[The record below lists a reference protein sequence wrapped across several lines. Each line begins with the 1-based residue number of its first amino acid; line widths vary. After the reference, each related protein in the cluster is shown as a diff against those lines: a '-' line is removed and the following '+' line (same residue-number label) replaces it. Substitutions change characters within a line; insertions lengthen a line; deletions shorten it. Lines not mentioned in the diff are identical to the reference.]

1 MKNSSLLDAIVTTP
15 SPWSIGENDSCILE
29 PDSSMDC
36 YTFIMSGIVLNGIG
50 LLGIL
55 GNIISMIILSR
66 PQMKSSINYLLIGLA
81 RVDTVLIITSILLFG
96 LPGIYPYTGQ
106 MFTYFYVV
114 YPHIVPVV
122 FPLSMATQTASAY
135 LTLTVTLERFVAVC
149 HPLRARSLCTY
160 GRARAYVVVII
171 IFSFVYN
178 FPKVFEASVKSEWYE
193 DKNLTVYCVR
203 PTEFRTNDIYV
214 NVYVHWCYLIFMYAL
229 PFGSLAVLNAAI
241 YKQVRK
247 ANMERQRL
255 SRLQRR
261 EIGLATML
269 LFVVLVFFICNLL
282 PLVNNII
289 ESFHF
294 NMDQTTKVHFIKT
307 SNLLVTLNSSV
318 NFIIY
323 VIFGEK
329 FKRLFLRLF
338 CSHGFFSP
346 TGRDSPDGATTN
358 DDSLVSNGDR
368 QSLRLYRQSTSISRN
383 GTSIRMNGSD
393 RRNGRVRMP
402 SPGPCVYYPANRR
415 KKDISNVTYTTQ
427 TSVPASEWEQANSNT
442 TTF

>member
-1 MKNSSLLDAIVTTP
+1 MKNSSLNDVVSTP
-15 SPWSIGENDSCILE
+15 NPWTIGENDSCILV
-29 PDSSMDC
+29 PDLSMDC
-36 YTFIMSGIVLNGIG
+36 YTFIINGIFLNGIG

-81 RVDTVLIITSILLFG
+81 RVDTVLIITSILMFG
-96 LPGIYPYTGQ
+96 LSGVYPYTGQ
-106 MFTYFYVV
+106 LFTYYYVV
-114 YPHIVPVV
+114 YPHIVPVIY
-122 FPLSMATQTASAY
+122 PLSMATQTASAY

-160 GRARAYVVVII
+160 GRARVYVVVII

-178 FPKVFEASVKSEWYE
+178 FPKVFEASIKSEWYE
-193 DKNLTVYCVR
+193 DENLTVYCIR
-203 PTEFRTNDIYV
+203 PTEFRSNDVYV
-214 NVYVHWCYLIFMYAL
+214 NVYVHWCYLIFMYAV

-289 ESFHF
+289 ESFHIQL
-294 NMDQTTKVHFIKT
+294 DQITKVHIIKT
-307 SNLLVTLNSSV
+307 SNLFVTINSSV

-329 FKRLFLRLF
+329 FQRLFLRLF
-338 CSHGFFSP
+338 CSHGLFSSS
-346 TGRDSPDGATTN
+346 TGRDSPEGATTN
-358 DDSLVSNGDR
+358 EDSFISNGDR
-368 QSLRLYRQSTSISRN
+368 QSMRLYRQSTTISRN
-383 GTSIRMNGSD
+383 GTSIRLNGTD
-393 RRNGRVRMP
+393 RRSLRTRVP

-415 KKDISNVTYTTQ
+415 KKESNYMIQ
-427 TSVPASEWEQANSNT
+427 TSIPSNEWEETNCNSATN
-442 TTF
+442 F

>member
-1 MKNSSLLDAIVTTP
+1 MRNSSLNDVVSTP
-15 SPWSIGENDSCILE
+15 SPWTIGENDSCILV

-36 YTFIMSGIVLNGIG
+36 YTFIINGIFLNGIG

-81 RVDTVLIITSILLFG
+81 RVDTVLIITSVLLFG
-96 LPGIYPYTGQ
+96 LSGIYPYTGQ
-106 MFTYFYVV
+106 LFTYYYVV
-114 YPHIVPVV
+114 YPHIVPVIY
-122 FPLSMATQTASAY
+122 PLSMATQTASAY

-160 GRARAYVVVII
+160 GRARVYVVVII

-178 FPKVFEASVKSEWYE
+178 FPKVFEASIKSEWYE
-193 DKNLTVYCVR
+193 DANLTVYCIR
-203 PTEFRTNDIYV
+203 PTEFRSNDVYV
-214 NVYVHWCYLIFMYAL
+214 NVYVHWCYLIFMYVV

-294 NMDQTTKVHFIKT
+294 QLDQITKVHIIKT
-307 SNLLVTLNSSV
+307 SNLFVTINSSV

-329 FKRLFLRLF
+329 FQRLFLRLF
-338 CSHGFFSP
+338 CSHGFFSSS

-358 DDSLVSNGDR
+358 EDSFISNGDR
-368 QSLRLYRQSTSISRN
+368 QSMRLYRQSTTISRN
-383 GTSIRMNGSD
+383 GTSIRLNGTD
-393 RRNGRVRMP
+393 RRSLRTRVP

-415 KKDISNVTYTTQ
+415 KKENNYMIQ
-427 TSVPASEWEQANSNT
+427 TSIPSTEWEETNCNSATN
-442 TTF
+442 F